1 MTETANPM
9 VDAIREVLDFWFAP
23 SSKAHWFEPSEGFDR
38 TVAGHLGELHRRAA
52 SGNLKSWQVCA
63 EGCLAL
69 CILLDQAPRQLYR
82 GEARA
87 FATDAF
93 ALGIATE
100 ALARGFDRALPA
112 EQRLFLY
119 LPLMH
124 SESLPDQERC
134 VTLFGAEELRDHLHH
149 AVQHAKVIRRFNRF
163 PHRNAA
169 LGRAS
174 TVEEEAWLR
183 EDGAQFGHTTPPE
196 AKSNASRASCE
207 SSGPGR

>member
-9 VDAIREVLDFWFAP
+9 IDGIREVLDFWFAP
-23 SSKAHWFEPSEGFDR
+23 SSKAHWFEPSEGFDGA
-38 TVAGHLGELHRRAA
+38 VAEHELHLRAA
-52 SGNLKSWQVCA
+52 SGDLENWQSCA
-63 EGCLAL
+63 PGCLAL

-87 FATDAF
+87 FATDGL
-93 ALGIATE
+93 ALRVATQ
-100 ALARGFDRALPA
+100 ALARGFDRTLSA

-134 VTLFGAEELRDHLHH
+134 VTLFGTEKLRDHLHH
-149 AVQHAKVIRRFNRF
+149 AVQHAEVIRRFGRF

>member
-9 VDAIREVLDFWFAP
+9 IDAIRVVLDFWFAP

-38 TVAGHLGELHRRAA
+38 AVAGHLGELHLRAA
-52 SGNLKSWQVCA
+52 SGSLKSWQSCA

-87 FATDAF
+87 FATDAL
-93 ALGIATE
+93 ALGIATQ

-134 VTLFGAEELRDHLHH
+134 VTRFGAEELRNHLHH
-149 AVQHAKVIRRFNRF
+149 AVQYAGVIRRFGRF

-174 TVEEEAWLR
+174 TAEEEVWLR
-183 EDGAQFGHTTPPE
+183 ESGARFGQSAPSQ
-196 AKSNASRASCE
+196 AKTART
-207 SSGPGR
+207 SSG